1 MILFHKNNPP
11 QKCVQDW
18 SYFDLGRLQNRELG
32 HLKKE
37 NMEPNVS
44 ENRVI
49 INNVS
54 TNQKNADK
62 IINSKTIGV
71 CALN

>member
-1 MILFHKNNPP
+1 
-11 QKCVQDW
+11 
-18 SYFDLGRLQNRELG
+18 
-32 HLKKE
+32 
-37 NMEPNVS
+37 MEPNVS

-71 CALN
+71 CVLNLNDLEFCMKKKSQ